1 MKLLL
6 PTYNKIS
13 VLFISLFLFLI
24 INKVSAQES
33 ASYTQYMDNLT
44 PLNSA
49 YSLLDKAG
57 SINTLVR
64 EQYVGIQG
72 APNTFIFNGN
82 IPIESL
88 NGAAGLIINN
98 NNFAVEHQTEVNG
111 YFAKAIQLA
120 ENQYLSVSLDGGVRS
135 YVADYSGLAPDD
147 PAFRSDVREFKTS
160 IGFGVLY
167 YTNEYYLGFSLPQLT
182 LRTLGDG
189 SVLDNNYFRNSYY
202 FSGAIIENLG
212 EDIKIKP
219 ATLVSYTRGVPLIA
233 DISTTFYFKDV
244 LGLGVDYRTNNEM
257 AGIIS
262 LALGSFHVGYSY
274 QFGTTS
280 NNLGGINNATYE
292 VTLSYRFGK
301 GAANPK
307 LL

>member
-1 MKLLL
+1 MLTRICLSLALLAAT
-6 PTYNKIS
+6 PAW
-13 VLFISLFLFLI
+13 
-24 INKVSAQES
+24 AQLES
-33 ASYTQYMDNLT
+33 TPFEIPATQTDETQMLT
-44 PLNSA
+44 PPPVSSEA
-49 YSLLDKAG
+49 YPTTVG
-57 SINTLVR
+57 SQMRSNYL
-64 EQYVGIQG
+64 
-72 APNTFIFNGN
+72 
-82 IPIESL
+82 
-88 NGAAGLIINN
+88 AAGLIINN

-147 PAFRSDVREFKTS
+147 PAFRNDVREFKTS
-160 IGFGVLY
+160 IGFGILY